1 MIYTTNTDIRN
12 DVYSVL
18 LDSNLDIPE
27 DMTVEQYAD
36 TEYDMDKV
44 CRLMTE
50 VCNRMGCHVQSL
62 DSDDFFEVL
71 ERSERGT
78 QEVEVDFANTESDD
92 KGWPMTWPGVNVFD
106 PLFTDTVDHFQSRYL
121 NGFIRYRLLVDKS
134 VYGQV
139 MGTQSTP
146 FNMLTNAM
154 LGHETSDIIA
164 ADKRPGRFFIITDKG
179 AIEVSTLAYDD
190 IREMYVHPL
199 DTTIFWRHDGKAEA
213 RRMTMQ
219 FVKDERK

>member
-36 TEYDMDKV
+36 KEYDMDKV
-44 CRLMTE
+44 CRLMTD

-62 DSDDFFEVL
+62 DSDEFFDVL

-78 QEVEVDFANTESDD
+78 QEVLVDFADTDGDD
-92 KGWPMTWPGVNVFD
+92 KTRWEGVNVFD
-106 PLFTDTVDHFQSRYL
+106 SYDTVTFDHFADKYL
-121 NGFIRYRLLVDKS
+121 HGYIRYRLLVTKD
-134 VYGQV
+134 YGHV
-139 MGTQSTP
+139 LGTQQTP
-146 FNMLTNAM
+146 FSASAYALLDDDTAKV
-154 LGHETSDIIA
+154 IA
-164 ADKRPGRFFIITDKG
+164 EDKQPGRFFIITEKG
-179 AIEVSTLAYDD
+179 AIEVPAMMSYESVLGMDPYMGDTL
-190 IREMYVHPL
+190 V
-199 DTTIFWRHDGKAEA
+199 FWRHDGKSEA
-213 RRMTMQ
+213 RRITAQ